1 MMANVFC
8 DAVHAKSLVLCLALN
23 IGLPS
28 IILGFRRGSWAVG
41 RGLFSLDGNRSMEV
55 PCIFYR

>member
-23 IGLPS
+23 IGPPS
-28 IILGFRRGSWAVG
+28 IILGIS
-41 RGLFSLDGNRSMEV
+41 
-55 PCIFYR
+55 